1 MARHQETQHETD
13 GPQHELALLACVAAV
28 IAWSVGPL
36 FVAGITAPSIAF
48 TPIRLLLSVPVM
60 TLSAYMSGGR
70 LSVDMVKKCFVPGVL
85 FAASMLSG
93 FMSFQHTSIAN
104 ATLISALQP
113 VLMLLVAPRLFGERP
128 TVLRICM
135 SVVALGGV
143 SMVVLAAKAN
153 SEAGLSGD
161 LYALINLV
169 VWSAY
174 FVVAKRA
181 RDAGTHAGSF
191 LAAVFLVATLV
202 LVPVAIIVGADF
214 SSVNGNDW
222 WLIAAQVVVPGLIGH
237 TLITWATRY
246 LDITLVSLIN
256 LLSPAISMAGAWMIY
271 SQSMQTLQV
280 VGAVVMLIAVGVVV
294 RTRNSNVQPVAE
306 AITAE

>member
-1 MARHQETQHETD
+1 MPRRKETHHETD

-36 FVAGITAPSIAF
+36 FVRGITAPAIAF
-48 TPIRLLLSVPVM
+48 TPIRLVLSVPVM
-60 TLSAYMSGGR
+60 TVSAYMSGGR
-70 LSVDMVKKCFVPGVL
+70 LTVAMVKKCVVPGVL
-85 FAASMLSG
+85 FAVSMLTG

-135 SVVALGGV
+135 CVVALGGV
-143 SMVVLAAKAN
+143 SMVVFAAQAN
-153 SEAGLSGD
+153 SAAGLSGD
-161 LYALINLV
+161 IYALINLV
-169 VWSAY
+169 VWSSY
-174 FVVAKRA
+174 FVAAKKA
-181 RDAGTHAGSF
+181 RDSGTHAGSF

-202 LVPVAIIVGADF
+202 IVPLAIIVGADF
-214 SSVNGNDW
+214 AQVNGNDW

-246 LDITLVSLIN
+246 LDITMVSLIN
-256 LLSPAISMAGAWMIY
+256 LLSPAISMAGAWIIY

-294 RTRNSNVQPVAE
+294 RTRNASVQPVAE

>member
-1 MARHQETQHETD
+1 MQRHEETHHETG
-13 GPQHELALLACVAAV
+13 GPQHELALLACIAAV
-28 IAWSVGPL
+28 LAWSVGPL
-36 FVAGITAPSIAF
+36 LVRGITAPSIAF

-70 LSVDMVKKCFVPGVL
+70 LTVAMIKKCFLPGVL

-135 SVVALGGV
+135 CVVALGGV
-143 SMVVLAAKAN
+143 SMVVFAAQAN

-191 LAAVFLVATLV
+191 LAAVFLVATVV
-202 LVPVAIIVGADF
+202 LVPVAIIAQADF
-214 SSVNGNDW
+214 ALVNGNDW
-222 WLIAAQVVVPGLIGH
+222 WLIAAQVIIPGLIGH

-256 LLSPAISMAGAWMIY
+256 LLSPAISMAGAWILY
-271 SQSMQTLQV
+271 SQSMQVLQV

-294 RTRNSNVQPVAE
+294 RTRNASVQPVAE

>member
-1 MARHQETQHETD
+1 
-13 GPQHELALLACVAAV
+13 V
-28 IAWSVGPL
+28 
-36 FVAGITAPSIAF
+36 
-48 TPIRLLLSVPVM
+48 LSVPVM

-70 LSVDMVKKCFVPGVL
+70 LTVAMVKKCFIPGVL

-128 TVLRICM
+128 TVLRIFMC
-135 SVVALGGV
+135 VVALGGV
-143 SMVVLAAKAN
+143 SMVVFAAQAN

-169 VWSAY
+169 VWSSY
-174 FVVAKRA
+174 FVVAKKA
-181 RDAGTHAGSF
+181 RDDGTHAGSF

-222 WLIAAQVVVPGLIGH
+222 WLIAAQVIVPGLIGH

-256 LLSPAISMAGAWMIY
+256 LLSPAISMAGAWIIY